1 MDRPHVNR
9 EARGKRPTF
18 NPVPGIDQAM
28 AMIMVLASEIAMLRD
43 RIDAGERVAK
53 VYGIDLAAG
62 IEALELDEAALHAR
76 EERRQDFL
84 DRLFYLSRK
93 EAAEARLEE
102 TREGYENTIA
112 DIAVN

>member
-1 MDRPHVNR
+1 MDRPHVIR
-9 EARGKRPTF
+9 DAKGKRPSF
-18 NPVPGIDQAM
+18 NPVPVIDQAM
-28 AMIMVLASEIAMLRD
+28 AMIMVLAGEIAMLRD
-43 RIDAGERVAK
+43 RVDAGERVAK
-53 VYGIDLAAG
+53 AHGIDLSAG
-62 IEALELDEAALHAR
+62 IDALELDEAALQER

-93 EAAEARLEE
+93 EAAEARTEE